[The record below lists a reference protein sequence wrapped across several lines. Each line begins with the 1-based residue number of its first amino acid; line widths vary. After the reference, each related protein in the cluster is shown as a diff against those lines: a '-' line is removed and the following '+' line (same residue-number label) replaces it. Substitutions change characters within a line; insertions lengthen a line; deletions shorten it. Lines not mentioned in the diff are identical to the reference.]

1 LRANRLIALPLVL
14 AAIALSGAR
23 VSAHRLDELLQAARI
38 AIEPDRVTLELSIT
52 PGIAVTDGIVRDIDA
67 NSDGTLSS
75 FERLEYAAH
84 VLSGM
89 TLRIDDA
96 VAPRLK
102 LKGSHFPDLDSM
114 RTGDG
119 VIQIQSEAE
128 VPRLGAG
135 AHRLVFR
142 NDNGSEGSV
151 YLANALL
158 SDDNEIA
165 VTRQA
170 RDVDQR
176 ELTID
181 FVMLTSKGRAMWMGI
196 AALLLAAVVTR
207 GRYARENMYSPRSST
222 SSATTLRNCDSGSPL
237 NSR

>member
-1 LRANRLIALPLVL
+1 
-14 AAIALSGAR
+14 
-23 VSAHRLDELLQAARI
+23 DELLQAARI
-38 AIEPDRVTLELSIT
+38 AIEPDRVKLELSLT
-52 PGIAVTDGIVRDIDA
+52 PGIAVTDGMIRDIDV
-67 NSDGTLSS
+67 NGDGTLSS
-75 FERLEYAAH
+75 FEQLQYAAH

-89 TLRIDDA
+89 TLRIDDGLA
-96 VAPRLK
+96 AGLK
-102 LKGSHFPDLDSM
+102 LKGSRFPDLDSM

-128 VPRLGAG
+128 VPRLSAG

-176 ELTID
+176 ELMID
-181 FVMLTSKGRAMWMGI
+181 FVMLTSKRRTMWVGI
-196 AALLLAAVVTR
+196 AALLLTAV
-207 GRYARENMYSPRSST
+207 
-222 SSATTLRNCDSGSPL
+222 
-237 NSR
+237 

>member
-1 LRANRLIALPLVL
+1 MRANKLIALVL
-14 AAIALSGAR
+14 ATIALSGAR
-23 VSAHRLDELLQAARI
+23 VSAHRLDEFLQAARI
-38 AIEPDRVTLELSIT
+38 AIEPDLVTLELSLT
-52 PGIAVTDGIVRDIDA
+52 PGIAVTDGIIRDMDA
-67 NSDGTLSS
+67 NRDGTLSA
-75 FERLEYAAH
+75 FEQLEYAAH

-96 VAPRLK
+96 VTPGLK
-102 LKGSHFPDLDSM
+102 LKGSRFPHLDSM

-128 VPRLGAG
+128 VPRLAAG

-142 NDNGSEGSV
+142 NDNGSQGSV

-158 SDDNEIA
+158 SDDDEIA

-181 FVMLTSKGRAMWMGI
+181 FVMLTSNRRPVWMGI

-207 GRYARENMYSPRSST
+207 GRYARENMYNPRSSR
-222 SSATTLRNCDSGSPL
+222 SSATTLRNRDSGSPL